1 MQCHRFTQNNRAI
14 NQIIFDTPVHKQ
26 TELASPVPKSAGN
39 ISARRLVDLRSQVKL
54 STRDTFPHR
63 NSLLCL
69 LFFFAEILLTSASI
83 SGLARIYLKPIHR
96 TDPFRFERPKENQN
110 RARSTYPRDACTAG
124 EKVNLGEPHSK
135 WQIQRQFTLGRQLL
149 EVDSGRVLRQC

>member
-1 MQCHRFTQNNRAI
+1 MISKISNLMQCHRFTQNNGAI

-39 ISARRLVDLRSQVKL
+39 ISARRLADLRSQVKL

-69 LFFFAEILLTSASI
+69 LFFAEILLTSASI
-83 SGLARIYLKPIHR
+83 SGLAGIYLKPIR
-96 TDPFRFERPKENQN
+96 TDPFRFERPKKENQN
-110 RARSTYPRDACTAG
+110 RARSIYPRDACAAG
-124 EKVNLGEPHSK
+124 EK
-135 WQIQRQFTLGRQLL
+135 
-149 EVDSGRVLRQC
+149 